1 MAEYD
6 ETKLTKLGALK
17 ALAERVKQ
25 DYTTK
30 EEHTTL
36 SKKVEELVTTGG
48 EPNKIEKIKVNGTEQ
63 SISSADKSVN
73 IEVPTT
79 VEELTDSEKY
89 ATKEEV
95 KSQISATYKPGGSY
109 VFASLPAAVE
119 ANVGM
124 VYNVT
129 DSFTTTDSFL
139 EGAGNDYPAGTNV
152 VVINDDSTYKYDVLA
167 GFVDLTG
174 YVEKVSGKQL
184 SSNDYT
190 NEDKEK
196 LQGLENYTHPKYTS
210 QESGLYKITVDATGH
225 VSAVT
230 KVTKT
235 DITELNI
242 PGQDTTYKDATQS
255 EHGLMSTV
263 DKIKLDNIDFATDEE
278 VKAVL
283 DEIFGASA

>member
-1 MAEYD
+1 MADYD

-25 DYTTK
+25 GYTTK
-30 EEHTTL
+30 EEHNTL
-36 SKKVEELVTTGG
+36 SEKVESLATAGG

-63 SISSADKSVN
+63 SISPADKSVN
-73 IEVPTT
+73 IKVPTK
-79 VEELTDSEKY
+79 VGDLTDGGNY

-109 VFASLPAAVE
+109 AFTSLPAAAE

-129 DSFTTTDSFL
+129 DAFTTTASFL
-139 EGAGNDYPAGTNV
+139 EGAGKKHPAGTNV
-152 VVINDDSTYKYDVLA
+152 VVINDDGTYKYDVLA
-167 GFVDLTG
+167 GFVDLSG
-174 YVEKVSGKQL
+174 YVAKVSGKQL

-196 LQGLENYTHPKYTS
+196 LQEMENYTHPAYTP
-210 QESGLYKITVDATGH
+210 QASGFYKVTVDATGH
-225 VSAVT
+225 VSSVT

-235 DITELNI
+235 DITGLGI
-242 PGQDTTYKDATQS
+242 PAQDTTYKDATQS
-255 EHGLMSTV
+255 EHGLMSTA
-263 DKIKLDNIDFATDEE
+263 DKTKLDNIDFATDEE
-278 VKAVL
+278 VSAVL